1 MRRRGRAGLGVA
13 VLLAVLPA
21 CGAPAEAVPRCSS
34 ARRLAIVA
42 QAVPG
47 AAYVPCIEEVPEGWD
62 AGGFDV
68 RRGRARFTLSSDRV
82 PARPVR
88 VELAG
93 ACPSTE
99 AVPAPPRAEG
109 VRTAVDL
116 RSLSPRYAGTL
127 YDVFAGGCVTYR
139 FDFPRGPHIGL
150 MEDLQS
156 AVGLVARRELRLEL
170 ETDLGV
176 DLGP

>member
-1 MRRRGRAGLGVA
+1 MRPRARAGLA
-13 VLLAVLPA
+13 VLLALLPA
-21 CGAPAEAVPRCSS
+21 CAGSTEAVPRCASVQ
-34 ARRLAIVA
+34 RLAIVA

-47 AAYVPCIEEVPEGWD
+47 AAYVPCIQDVPEGWG

-68 RRGRARFTLSSDRV
+68 RRGRARFTLTSDRV
-82 PARPVR
+82 PERPVR

-93 ACPSTE
+93 ECASTE
-99 AVPAPPRAEG
+99 AVPTPPRAEG

-116 RSLSPRYAGTL
+116 ASLSPRYAGTI

-170 ETDLGV
+170 ESDLGV